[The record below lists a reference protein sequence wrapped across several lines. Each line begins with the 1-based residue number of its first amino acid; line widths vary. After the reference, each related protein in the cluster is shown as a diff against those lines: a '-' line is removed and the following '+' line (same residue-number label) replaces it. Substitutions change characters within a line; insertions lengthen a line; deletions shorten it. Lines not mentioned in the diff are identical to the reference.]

1 MNYKLLAVKKQAK
14 WYHASTIEWIC
25 FDHKGFINV

>member
-1 MNYKLLAVKKQAK
+1 MNYKLLAFKKQAK
-14 WYHASTIEWIC
+14 WGHTSMELIY